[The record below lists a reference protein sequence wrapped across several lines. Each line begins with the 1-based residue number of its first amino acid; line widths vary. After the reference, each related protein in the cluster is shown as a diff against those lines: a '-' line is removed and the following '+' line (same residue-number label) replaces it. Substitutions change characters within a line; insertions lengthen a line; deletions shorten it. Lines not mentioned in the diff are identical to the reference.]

1 MIKFFYSFLTNE
13 FLLGIIHQKIRTR
26 LVKVFLHVLVFGSCF
41 IGHEWGGPDLAVG
54 VRVGTSHYCTL
65 VLKYLHPPEN
75 WRIGKVLWNLKYI
88 SRLQN
93 NFLLV
98 FLSKII
104 KFLHPCIND
113 MSYFLNGHDGYCY
126 IRFGAEAHHS
136 AGSFGLSTPL
146 TKLFII
152 YCL

>member
-1 MIKFFYSFLTNE
+1 MYWLNFFYSFSTNE

-75 WRIGKVLWNLKYI
+75 WRIGKVLWNIFKGYKTISYLYFCPRSLSSCTHASMTCLISSMDMMGTVTLDLGLKHI
-88 SRLQN
+88 TLQ
-93 NFLLV
+93 V
-98 FLSKII
+98 
-104 KFLHPCIND
+104 
-113 MSYFLNGHDGYCY
+113 
-126 IRFGAEAHHS
+126 
-136 AGSFGLSTPL
+136 PL
-146 TKLFII
+146 ACPHL
-152 YCL
+152 